1 MERVVNKAKSFK
13 EAEEWDI
20 IQQISLTP
28 EESQKIAC
36 ELKIKAYGTNTKDLR
51 KVRVCKKIYISHRT

>member
-13 EAEEWDI
+13 EAEQWDI

-28 EESQKIAC
+28 EERQKIAY
-36 ELKIKAYGTNTKDLR
+36 ELKIKAYGTNTKD
-51 KVRVCKKIYISHRT
+51 VREIRLCKKIYISHRT